1 MAPNISARPVW
12 ATLTLLWL
20 AGSGLR
26 LTLLAVPPVLPLIHA
41 DLNLSEVQVGAL
53 GSLPT
58 LLLALAAIPGSLL
71 IARFGVKTALVV
83 GLLMVGL
90 GSAARGGATGI
101 ASLYLATIV
110 TAAGVAV
117 MQPAMPPAVRAWI
130 PERIPLATAVY
141 TNGLLV
147 AEVLAV
153 ALTLPVILPM
163 VDGSWRL
170 AFVVWGVPVLA
181 IAAIIAIFAPGAP
194 KIRVPQRWWP
204 NWRDPLIWR
213 LGFCLGCV
221 NTCYFATNTFLP
233 DYLHAMGR
241 GDLVSG
247 ALTSLNLG
255 QLPASFLMLAI
266 APRVVLKRWAY
277 ACVGLGNLA
286 CIAGIVLMPGD
297 AVLIWSGL
305 LGFSVAA
312 GLILVLA
319 LAPLLGDPD
328 DVHRLSAAIFTI
340 SYPCAVLMSV
350 IGGYA
355 WDVTG
360 LSWTAFMPIG
370 FCAIVLA
377 GLPFTIDFGRARR

>member
-26 LTLLAVPPVLPLIHA
+26 LTLLAVPPVLPLIHT

-101 ASLYLATIV
+101 ASLYLATII

-153 ALTLPVILPM
+153 ALTLPVVLPM
-163 VDGSWRL
+163 VGGSWRL

-181 IAAIIAIFAPGAP
+181 IAAIIAIFAPAAP
-194 KIRVPQRWWP
+194 KILVPQRWWP
-204 NWRDPLIWR
+204 NWRDPLLWR
-213 LGFCLGCV
+213 LAFCLGCV

-241 GDLVSG
+241 SDLVSG

-255 QLPASFLMLAI
+255 QLPASILMLAL
-266 APRVVLKRWAY
+266 ARRVVLKHWAY

-340 SYPCAVLMSV
+340 SYPCAVLMSIV
-350 IGGYA
+350 GGYA
-355 WDVTG
+355 WDITG
-360 LSWTAFMPIG
+360 LSWTAFAPIG
-370 FCAIVLA
+370 LCAIVLA
-377 GLPFTIDFGRARR
+377 ILPFTIDFSRARR